1 MKKAITII
9 LSTAIA
15 LCAFAKT
22 GDELIAE
29 YWSKATGMNDF
40 KVAKAIVEA
49 NTADIAK
56 AIKVWSTSDV
66 GNFTAEDKRS
76 EQSMKY
82 VQAGRL
88 MSGAYLNTGADK
100 YEVIRALPLRYACEV
115 VSTKVLPA
123 YESDNPTLYQELKKA
138 DFKIDGVKLRTNTIC
153 NLAII
158 ANDLEYV
165 MSLPID
171 GVVNNINY
179 QSILKKQLLVMDVA
193 TAKAKITEIENWYL
207 LKDREIPSSIKA
219 ISKVLTSR
227 LVDEK
232 LRK

>member
-29 YWSKATGMNDF
+29 YWSKATGMNDYP
-40 KVAKAIVEA
+40 VAKAIVDA
-49 NTADIAK
+49 NTADVK
-56 AIKVWSTSDV
+56 TAISVWANGDAGKFNT
-66 GNFTAEDKRS
+66 EEKRS
-76 EQSMKY
+76 EQSKKD
-82 VQAGRL
+82 VQAARL
-88 MSGAYLNTGADK
+88 MAGSYLVRNPGDIK
-100 YEVIRALPLRYACEV
+100 SLPVLFACEV
-115 VSTKVLPA
+115 ISSKVVDA
-123 YESDNPTLYQELKKA
+123 YAVENPSFYAELKA
-138 DFKIDGVKLRTNTIC
+138 GDFKVNGVKLRPNSIC
-153 NLAII
+153 NIAIS
-158 ANDLEYV
+158 AGDLEYV

>member
-1 MKKAITII
+1 MKKLITIT
-9 LSTAIA
+9 LSIAFA

-29 YWSKATGMNDF
+29 YWSKTTGFNDF

-49 NTADIAK
+49 NVADVAK

-66 GNFTAEDKRS
+66 GDFTAESKRS

-100 YEVIRALPLRYACEV
+100 YEAIKALPLRYACEV
-115 VSTKVLPA
+115 VSTKVLLA
-123 YESDNPTLYQELKKA
+123 YEVDNPTLYQELKKA
-138 DFKIDGVKLRTNTIC
+138 DFKIDGVKLRANTIC
-153 NLAII
+153 NLAVF
-158 ANDLEYV
+158 ADDLEYV
-165 MSLPID
+165 MSMPVEQ
-171 GVVNNINY
+171 VVNNVNY
-179 QSILKKQLLVMDVA
+179 QRILKQQLLAMDVA

-207 LKDREIPSSIKA
+207 LKDREIPASIKA

>member
-1 MKKAITII
+1 MKKTITII

-29 YWSKATGMNDF
+29 YWAKATGMNDF
-40 KVAKAIVEA
+40 KLAKAIVEA

-66 GNFTAEDKRS
+66 GDFTAESKRS
-76 EQSMKY
+76 EQSAKY

-100 YEVIRALPLRYACEV
+100 YEAIRALPLRYACEV
-115 VSTKVLPA
+115 VSTKVLSA
-123 YESDNPTLYQELKKA
+123 YETDNPTLYQELKKA
-138 DFKIDGVKLRTNTIC
+138 DFKIDGVKLRVNTIC
-153 NLAII
+153 NLAVL

-171 GVVNNINY
+171 GVVNNANY
-179 QSILKKQLLVMDVA
+179 QRILKQQLLAMDVA

>member
-1 MKKAITII
+1 MKKLITIT
-9 LSTAIA
+9 LSIAFA

-29 YWSKATGMNDF
+29 YWAKATSMNDF

-66 GNFTAEDKRS
+66 GNFTAESKRS

-100 YEVIRALPLRYACEV
+100 YEAIRALPLRYDCEV
-115 VSTKVLPA
+115 VSTKVLLA
-123 YESDNPTLYQELKKA
+123 YETDNPTLYQELKKA
-138 DFKIDGVKLRTNTIC
+138 DFKIDGVKLRVNTIC
-153 NLAII
+153 NLSII

-165 MSLPID
+165 MSLPVD
-171 GVVNNINY
+171 GVVNNFNY
-179 QSILKKQLLVMDVA
+179 QHILKQQLLAMDVA
-193 TAKAKITEIENWYL
+193 RAKAKITEIENWYL

>member
-1 MKKAITII
+1 MKKVITT
-9 LSTAIA
+9 LFATFIA
-15 LCAFAKT
+15 VCCFAKT

-49 NTADIAK
+49 NTADIVK

-66 GNFTAEDKRS
+66 GDFSAESKRS
-76 EQSMKY
+76 EESMRY

-88 MSGAYLNTGADK
+88 MSGAYLNTGVDK
-100 YEVIRALPLRYACEV
+100 YEAIRALPLRYACEV
-115 VSTKVLPA
+115 VSTKVLSA

-138 DFKIDGVKLRTNTIC
+138 DFKIDGVKLRANAIC
-153 NLAII
+153 NLAIL
-158 ANDLEYV
+158 AGDLEYA
-165 MSLPID
+165 MSLPIN
-171 GVVNNINY
+171 GVINNVNY
-179 QSILKKQLLVMDVA
+179 QRILKQQLLAMDVA

-207 LKDREIPSSIKA
+207 LKDREIPNSIKA

>member
-1 MKKAITII
+1 MKKLTTIT
-9 LSTAIA
+9 LSIA
-15 LCAFAKT
+15 FAFCAFAKT

-29 YWSKATGMNDF
+29 YWSKASGFSDF

-49 NTADIAK
+49 NTADVAK

-66 GNFTAEDKRS
+66 GDFTAESKRS
-76 EQSMKY
+76 EQSAKY

-88 MSGAYLNTGADK
+88 MSGAYFYTGVDK
-100 YEVIRALPLRYACEV
+100 YEAIKALPLLYACEV
-115 VSTKVLPA
+115 ISTKVLSA
-123 YESDNPTLYQELKKA
+123 YEVDNPTLYQELKKA
-138 DFKIDGVKLRTNTIC
+138 DFKIDGVKLRANTIC
-153 NLAII
+153 NLAVF
-158 ANDLEYV
+158 ADDLEYV
-165 MSLPID
+165 MSMPVEQ
-171 GVVNNINY
+171 VVNNANY
-179 QSILKKQLLVMDVA
+179 QRILKQQLLAMDVA